1 MCAIAL
7 TGCAAAPIPTP
18 PRSPSSAPSDGPHAA
33 PRATPEPQTVDPLA
47 AVTSIVVRPENLD
60 LNDAD
65 GTTIQELS
73 YDADAAEFVAALSGV
88 LHATPAVAEK
98 PGGIE
103 WSPSTEYV
111 WPGVT
116 LRDDHERGDYQQDM
130 NLEVEFSL
138 PMVGLGVSVATIQGF
153 QPGADL
159 EWLARWMD
167 EPFSAENFNVVQ
179 AEHGPEIGP
188 RTHDTYAN
196 ANSVAVR
203 DFTGSTVI
211 YAPWNFGIGHV

>member
-1 MCAIAL
+1 MRYTRPLATLIVCAIAL

-138 PMVGLGVSVATIQGF
+138 PMVGLGSPSRRSRASSPALTWNGSPVGWTNRSAPRISMWSRPNTDQKSDRVHTI
-153 QPGADL
+153 
-159 EWLARWMD
+159 RM
-167 EPFSAENFNVVQ
+167 
-179 AEHGPEIGP
+179 
-188 RTHDTYAN
+188 RTRTP
-196 ANSVAVR
+196 SL
-203 DFTGSTVI
+203 
-211 YAPWNFGIGHV
+211 FGTSPVPQ